1 MGYRMLFYVV
11 PGLAATALALSACG
25 SAQPSAASAQSKSS
39 ASPSGAPGAST
50 PPASSSPST
59 PAAATQLTVHYV
71 PDAGKPAKVWTLTC
85 DPTGGDHPYAQQS
98 CDLLAKAAAS
108 GTDPFAKT
116 RVGVM
121 CTMIFGGPQTATV
134 TGTWRGKPV
143 NASFSRKN
151 GCEIKRWDTASP
163 LVGELPHTTP

>member
-25 SAQPSAASAQSKSS
+25 SSQPSAASTQSKSS

-59 PAAATQLTVHYV
+59 PAATQLTVHYA

-163 LVGELPHTTP
+163 LVGELPRTTP